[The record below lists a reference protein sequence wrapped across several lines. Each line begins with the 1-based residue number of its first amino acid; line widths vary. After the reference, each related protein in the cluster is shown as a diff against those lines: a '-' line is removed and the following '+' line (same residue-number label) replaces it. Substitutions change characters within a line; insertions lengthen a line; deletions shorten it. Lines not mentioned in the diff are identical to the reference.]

1 MLVTQPASPLVDPTR
16 RSTPY
21 MLTPNVC
28 RDVGWGWEVAGRK
41 EVSCATILKVSAYWK
56 VQTEHKTLQI
66 NIQVLECSDTNVMP
80 VCWPKL
86 NASENIIRSTVH
98 YVPRM
103 CLKRTLFP
111 QNACLELLKF
121 RNKSTVVWL
130 TNQDSTLQSEYMLCV
145 IKLNRFIHSLIHP
158 CLMTGPWPLPKRV
171 LHTVRPNASSFNFQ

>member
-1 MLVTQPASPLVDPTR
+1 MLGEAVRNDGPCNFRPLYKQFVYMLVTQPASPLVDPTR

-80 VCWPKL
+80 VC
-86 NASENIIRSTVH
+86 
-98 YVPRM
+98 
-103 CLKRTLFP
+103 
-111 QNACLELLKF
+111 
-121 RNKSTVVWL
+121 
-130 TNQDSTLQSEYMLCV
+130 
-145 IKLNRFIHSLIHP
+145 
-158 CLMTGPWPLPKRV
+158 
-171 LHTVRPNASSFNFQ
+171 